1 MSRITARLA
10 VLALLVALAL
20 TAAAC
25 GSSSNN
31 SSKSADP
38 SALLRDTFGADHP
51 IRSGRVDADLDVTG
65 VAQLGDQPLSLHLN
79 GPFQSNGGAGL
90 PDFALAVDFQGG
102 DNPITIGAVFA
113 QGGGYLTVEG
123 QPFDLGKDMYNAFKQ
138 GYEKAKAD
146 AAKNNKNAQQSTLSA
161 LGISPLRWLTDPQ
174 NKGTEDIAGTQT
186 VHVAAGV
193 DVPKLL
199 DDVST
204 LLGKAKGVASSAGSA
219 TGTSVPTQISAAQ
232 REKIA
237 KSIKSAKVD
246 IWTGAKDHT
255 LRKAAVNVQTQTGH
269 IILQVTLAQ
278 LNQKQTI
285 RKPAGAKPIS
295 ELRAAMQQ
303 MGLLGSGGGA
313 TSSAPSS
320 TTAPQSA
327 DPQSDYSGCI
337 NAAGDDLA
345 KVQEC
350 AKYIK

>member
-1 MSRITARLA
+1 MSRISARLA
-10 VLALLVALAL
+10 VLALLAALAL

-25 GSSSNN
+25 GGSSSGR
-31 SSKSADP
+31 SSSSGDP

-65 VAQLGDQPLSLHLN
+65 ISQLGDQPLSLHLN
-79 GPFQSNGGAGL
+79 GPFQSNGGNRL
-90 PDFALAVDFQGG
+90 PDFALGVDFQG

-123 QPFDLGKDMYNAFKQ
+123 QAFDLGKDMYNAFKQ
-138 GYEKAKAD
+138 SYEKAKAD
-146 AAKNNKNAQQSTLSA
+146 AAKNDKNAQQSTLAA

-174 NKGTEDIAGTQT
+174 DKGTEDIAGTQT
-186 VHVAAGV
+186 VHVASGV

-219 TGTSVPTQISAAQ
+219 TGTSVPTQISPAQ
-232 REKIA
+232 RAKIA

-246 IWTGAKDHT
+246 VWTGKQDHT

-269 IILQVTLAQ
+269 IVLQVTFAQ
-278 LNQKQTI
+278 LNQPQTVK
-285 RKPAGAKPIS
+285 KPAGAKPIG
-295 ELRAAMQQ
+295 ELRTAMQQ
-303 MGLLGSGGGA
+303 MGLLGGGGA
-313 TSSAPSS
+313 SSSAPSS
-320 TTAPQSA
+320 TSAPQST
-327 DPQSDYSGCI
+327 DPQSDYTSCL
-337 NAAGDDLA
+337 NAAGSDLA
-345 KVQEC
+345 KVQQC